1 MSEEQQGLDGGG
13 QPITAPD
20 LEALDTR
27 ESILDP
33 VVLRYT
39 VMTYLVVLPVG
50 HLYSVSV
57 FGAMATLSDFFL
69 GIILLAGFA
78 ELDRMIP
85 HYRARR
91 KEQTPLLPAHRAFH
105 AAAFLFMAFSG
116 WVALGGLWGFHP
128 GYAVTKGV
136 AYMALG
142 LGALAIVWCGAEWN
156 KAADAS
162 SSGWSAGRIC
172 PRKTKTPSDS
182 ARVKRPSV

>member
-57 FGAMATLSDFFL
+57 FGAMATLSDFF
-69 GIILLAGFA
+69 
-78 ELDRMIP
+78 
-85 HYRARR
+85 
-91 KEQTPLLPAHRAFH
+91 
-105 AAAFLFMAFSG
+105 SG
-116 WVALGGLWGFHP
+116 HH
-128 GYAVTKGV
+128 
-136 AYMALG
+136 
-142 LGALAIVWCGAEWN
+142 
-156 KAADAS
+156 
-162 SSGWSAGRIC
+162 SAGRV
-172 PRKTKTPSDS
+172 RRARSHDS
-182 ARVKRPSV
+182 TFQGTA